1 MEVIRSDEF
10 IDKEIKSYNN
20 KSPNDSIKFNVIKI
34 VMFFVITVVIGFEIF
49 AYNSIR
55 SYYESALTDSMK
67 NQARINQLQFSNY
80 MNRYDLSDI
89 IIGDKNIFYRS
100 NDTQVQILDNSG
112 VVLFDSMASDLVGNT
127 LESSDVKSAI
137 EGKQDST
144 KSKRESTGESLLSL
158 SYPLVSA
165 NQQVGIIRLT
175 SSMDK
180 VDKRISDDTFW
191 YVIFGIIVSLLALV
205 VSFFAASSFV
215 KPINDLIKVSEK
227 LASGDYT
234 VKANIRGNN
243 EITEL
248 ANTLNSLSYNIIQRE
263 DMKNDFISSVS
274 HELRTPLTSIKGWA
288 ITLQAPEMQKNEDMM
303 GQGLKIIE
311 DEGDRLSMMVED
323 LLDFSRLSSSSFK
336 YDKEKLDIVQLS
348 KQIHTQLFP
357 RTQSQNI
364 EFNFVTIYKEIP
376 VFADKNR
383 MKEVLINIIDNAI
396 KFTSESGQIDLII
409 DQEDGNVLIT
419 VKDNGEGI
427 KEDEIAFVASKFYKG
442 SSSKSQTGLGLS
454 ICEEIVKA
462 HGGKL
467 VIKSQYGVGTSVTVQ
482 IPRYEDEENL

>member
-34 VMFFVITVVIGFEIF
+34 IMFFVITVVIGFEIF

-67 NQARINQLQFSNY
+67 NQARINQLQFNNY
-80 MNRYDLSDI
+80 MNRYDLTDI

-112 VVLFDSMASDLVGNT
+112 ILLFDSLASDLIGNT
-127 LESSDVKSAI
+127 IDSPDVKSAI
-137 EGKQDST
+137 EGKQNST
-144 KSKRESTGESLLSL
+144 KYKRESTGESVISL

-180 VDKRISDDTFW
+180 VDKRISYDTFW
-191 YVIFGIIVSLLALV
+191 YVIFGILVSLAALI

-215 KPINDLIKVSEK
+215 KPINDLIEVSEK

-234 VKANIRGNN
+234 AKAYIRGNN

-248 ANTLNSLSYNIIQRE
+248 ANTLNSLSENIIIRE

-288 ITLQAPEMQKNEDMM
+288 ITLQAQEMQKNEDMLN
-303 GQGLKIIE
+303 QGLKIIE

-336 YDKEKLDIVQLS
+336 YDKEKLDMVELS
-348 KQIHTQLFP
+348 KQVHTQLYP

-364 EFNFVTIYKEIP
+364 EFNFITVYKEIP

-396 KFTSESGQIDLII
+396 KFTSENGQIDLII

-419 VKDNGEGI
+419 IKDNGEGI

-454 ICEEIVKA
+454 ICEEIAKA

-467 VIKSQYGVGTSVTVQ
+467 VIKSKYGVGTSVTVQ
-482 IPRYEDEENL
+482 IPRFEDEEDL

>member
-1 MEVIRSDEF
+1 MEVIRNDEF

-112 VVLFDSMASDLVGNT
+112 VVLFDSIASDLVGNT

-234 VKANIRGNN
+234 AKASIRGNN

-248 ANTLNSLSYNIIQRE
+248 ANTLNSLSDNIIQRE

-336 YDKEKLDIVQLS
+336 YGKEKLDIVELS

-364 EFNFVTIYKEIP
+364 GFNFVTIYKEIP

-462 HGGKL
+462 HSGKL

-482 IPRYEDEENL
+482 IPRYEDEESL

>member
-34 VMFFVITVVIGFEIF
+34 IMFFVITVVIGFEIF

-67 NQARINQLQFSNY
+67 NQARINQLQFNNY
-80 MNRYDLSDI
+80 MNRYDLTDI

-112 VVLFDSMASDLVGNT
+112 ILLFDSLASDLIGDT
-127 LESSDVKSAI
+127 IDSPDVKSAI
-137 EGKQDST
+137 EGKQNST
-144 KSKRESTGESLLSL
+144 KYKRESTGESVLSL
-158 SYPLVSA
+158 SHPLVSN

-180 VDKRISDDTFW
+180 VDKRISNDTFW
-191 YVIFGIIVSLLALV
+191 YVIFGILVSLAALI

-215 KPINDLIKVSEK
+215 KPINDLIEVSEK

-248 ANTLNSLSYNIIQRE
+248 ANTLNSLSENIIIRE

-288 ITLQAPEMQKNEDMM
+288 ITLQAQEMQKNEDMM
-303 GQGLKIIE
+303 NQGLKIIE

-336 YDKEKLDIVQLS
+336 YDKEKLDMVELS
-348 KQIHTQLFP
+348 KQVHTQLFP

-364 EFNFVTIYKEIP
+364 EFNFVTVYKEIP

-383 MKEVLINIIDNAI
+383 IKEVLINIIDNAI
-396 KFTSESGQIDLII
+396 KFTSENGQIDLII

-419 VKDNGEGI
+419 IKDNGEGI

-454 ICEEIVKA
+454 ICEEIAKA

-467 VIKSQYGVGTSVTVQ
+467 VIKSKYGVGTSVTVQ
-482 IPRYEDEENL
+482 IPRFEDEEDL

>member
-34 VMFFVITVVIGFEIF
+34 IMFFVITVVIGFEIF

-67 NQARINQLQFSNY
+67 NQARINQLQFNNY
-80 MNRYDLSDI
+80 MNRYDLTDI

-112 VVLFDSMASDLVGNT
+112 ILLFDSLASDLIGNT
-127 LESSDVKSAI
+127 IDSPDVKSAI
-137 EGKQDST
+137 EGKQNST
-144 KSKRESTGESLLSL
+144 KYKRESTGESVLSL

-191 YVIFGIIVSLLALV
+191 YVIFGILVSLVALI

-215 KPINDLIKVSEK
+215 KPINDLIEVSEK

-234 VKANIRGNN
+234 AKAYIRGNN

-248 ANTLNSLSYNIIQRE
+248 ANTLNSLSENIIIRE
-263 DMKNDFISSVS
+263 DVKNEFISSVS

-288 ITLQAPEMQKNEDMM
+288 ITLQAQEMQKNEDMM
-303 GQGLKIIE
+303 NQGLKIIE

-336 YDKEKLDIVQLS
+336 YDKEKLDMVELS
-348 KQIHTQLFP
+348 KQVHAQLFP

-364 EFNFVTIYKEIP
+364 EFNFVTVYKEIP

-396 KFTSESGQIDLII
+396 KFTSENGQIDLII
-409 DQEDGNVLIT
+409 DQEDGNVFIT

-462 HGGKL
+462 HGGRL
-467 VIKSQYGVGTSVTVQ
+467 VIKSQYGVGTSVIVE
-482 IPRYEDEENL
+482 IPRFKDEENL